1 MKKRT
6 LIQRSLWHYW
16 RTHVAVLLGVVA
28 GTAVISGALIVGDSV
43 RESLKQMSLDR
54 LGRIDLAM
62 HSHRFFRQDLAGKLP
77 EADPKYVATFESP
90 VPALILDGALV
101 REDENGEV
109 QDRAGRIQIVGI
121 DERFAGVS
129 EFTEETLPISFEDE
143 ETLETVTEAVLSDR
157 VATAIQA
164 SAGDQ
169 LKLYLE
175 LPANIPRDALLGDRD
190 AQQHQEISL
199 TVKSVLPSTS
209 KVGRFD
215 LNPAQQ
221 LPLTMF
227 VPLSVLQEELGL
239 SEIVRSRDFPNGRP
253 ARINAVFLA
262 TANPEAAVTE
272 EAKQTAMEANGFVAR
287 QLALTDVGIRITQHE
302 ERGYIS
308 IESEHLILDKVLS
321 DLVIETAKEAGLAH
335 AESLTHLINDFIVV
349 SSPERKAIYSVAAGV
364 DFEQLAEWPGQKLL
378 AEGIAPPAN
387 DEAALNEWLA
397 EDLGVKAGDSIQLK
411 YFLIDSHGETQER
424 EATFKISSL
433 IPMSA
438 DRISTDRGLVP
449 TVKGITDAKRFQD
462 IDPPYPMDLTKF
474 TDRDEDYWTLYGPTP
489 KLFLPLP
496 VAQEMWQ
503 TRHGNLTSIRV
514 FQRDD
519 QDLGSFA
526 KSFERKLLAKIDVTK
541 ANLAFRPVK
550 YQGVKAASGTTDFT
564 GLFFGFSFFVIASA
578 MILIGLLFGLGVER
592 RVKELG
598 LLEATGFSRKQVRG
612 LVIIEAAAVAI
623 LGATIGTFAA
633 MEYAK
638 LMIIAL
644 KDPDW
649 WGGAIGTQF
658 LDVYFTPK
666 SLAAGFAISVI
677 VALLAVLGALRGLKL
692 LSPRDLLHG
701 VSLPAE
707 SPEDLTA
714 KSARRAKIA
723 RFGFIASVIVVGLGL
738 ARLIPSS
745 EATFGMSWQVIAFFC
760 VGMTMLVCSLC
771 GLSSWLMRDRQSA
784 VAGRGK
790 GATAKL
796 GLRNAARH
804 RSRSILSAG
813 LIAFATFVIVAV
825 ASGRRDP
832 SVESPNPTSG
842 NGGYQLVAETSTPI
856 LFDLNTAEGRDKLN
870 FVAEKGSPEA
880 KLMSETTVLPFRAK
894 FGENASC
901 LNLYNT
907 DLPTIL
913 GVPDSLIES
922 GRFRFINAT
931 GDDWKRLTE
940 PDEDGRIPVI
950 GDMNSLMYSL
960 KKKVGDPIE
969 VPDLEKELVVAGMLD
984 SSIFQGVLLMSATNF
999 DELFPEQTG
1008 FSYFLIGASEDRIKA
1023 SGFFSADEQQ
1033 ALARH
1038 FVSGLTEFG
1047 LDTESV
1053 AERIAAFLVVQNTYL
1068 STFQTLGGLGL
1079 LLGTLGLATVMLR
1092 NVVERRSELALL
1104 RAVGFQPKTL
1114 GTMVL
1119 AENAMLLCWGLA
1131 TGTMCAVVSMLP
1143 HLASVGADTEWLGVL
1158 GLLLLVFVVGT
1169 AAAFFAVREAV
1180 RTPIVAT
1187 LRGE

>member
-6 LIQRSLWHYW
+6 LIQRSLRHYW
-16 RTHVAVLLGVVA
+16 RTHLAVLLGVVA

-54 LGRIDLAM
+54 LGRIDLAV
-62 HSHRFFRQDLAGKLP
+62 HSHRFFRQDVGEKLP
-77 EADPKYVATFESP
+77 ESDPKYVATFETP

-101 REDENGEV
+101 REDEDGKV
-109 QDRAGRIQIVGI
+109 LDRAGRIQIYGI

-129 EFTEETLPISFEDE
+129 EFSADTIPTSFEDK
-143 ETLETVTEAVLSDR
+143 ETLETITEAVLSDR

-164 SAGDQ
+164 SAGDL
-169 LKLYLE
+169 LKLYVE

-199 TVKSVLPSTS
+199 TVKSILPATS

-239 SEIVRSRDFPNGRP
+239 SKIVRSREFPDGRP
-253 ARINAVFLA
+253 SRINALFLA
-262 TANPEAAVTE
+262 TEDPEAAVTE
-272 EAKQTAMEANGFVAR
+272 QAEKTAEEADEFLAR
-287 QLALTDVGIRITQHE
+287 QLALTDVGLRITQHD

-308 IESEHLILDKVLS
+308 IESEQLVLDKVLS
-321 DLVIETAKEAGLAH
+321 ELVIETANAQGLAY
-335 AESLTHLINDFIVV
+335 AESLTYLINDFIVV
-349 SSPERKAIYSVAAGV
+349 GDEERKVVYSVACGV

-378 AEGIAPPAN
+378 DEVVKPPG
-387 DEAALNEWLA
+387 DGEVALNEWMA
-397 EDLGVKAGDSIQLK
+397 MDLGVKAGDSIELK
-411 YFLIDSHGETQER
+411 YFLIDSHGETKER
-424 EATFKISSL
+424 EATFRISSL
-433 IPMSA
+433 IPLA
-438 DRISTDRGLVP
+438 DDRVSTDRGIVP
-449 TVKGITDAKRFQD
+449 TVKGITDAERFED
-462 IDPPYPMDLTKF
+462 IDPPYPMDLSQLTQ
-474 TDRDEDYWTLYGPTP
+474 RDKDFWKLYGPTP
-489 KLFLPLP
+489 KLFLPLEE
-496 VAQEMWQ
+496 AQEMWQ
-503 TRHGNLTSIRV
+503 TRHGNLTSIRI

-519 QDLGSFA
+519 QDLASFA
-526 KSFERKLLAKIDVTK
+526 KQFEQKLLARIDVTE

-598 LLEATGFSRKQVRG
+598 LLEATGFSRKDVRG
-612 LVIIEAAAVAI
+612 LVIKEAAVVAI

-658 LDVYFTPK
+658 LDVYVTPK
-666 SLAAGFAISVI
+666 SLVAGFAISVI
-677 VALLAVLGALRGLKL
+677 VALLAVVGALRGLKS

-707 SPEDLTA
+707 TPEDLTA

-723 RFGFIASVIVVGLGL
+723 RIGFIGSIIVVGLGL
-738 ARLIPSS
+738 FRVIPSS
-745 EATFGMSWQVIAFFC
+745 EAGFGMSWQVIAFFS

-832 SVESPNPTSG
+832 SVESPDPMSG
-842 NGGYQLVAETSTPI
+842 NGGYQLVAETSSPI

-870 FVAEKGSPEA
+870 FVAEEDSPEA
-880 KLMSETTVLPFRAK
+880 KLMSETDVLAFRAK

-907 DLPTIL
+907 DLPTVL

-931 GDDWKRLTE
+931 GDDWKRLTKT
-940 PDEDGRIPVI
+940 PDDGRIPVI

-960 KKKVGDPIE
+960 KKNVGDSIE
-969 VPDLEKELVVAGMLD
+969 VPGTEHELAVAGMLD
-984 SSIFQGVLLMSATNF
+984 SSIFQGVLLMSSENF
-999 DELFPEQTG
+999 DRLFPEQTG
-1008 FSYFLIGASEDRIKA
+1008 FSYFLIGASDDRVKA
-1023 SGFFSADEQQ
+1023 GGYFSAEEQQ
-1033 ALARH
+1033 QLARH
-1038 FVSGLTEFG
+1038 FVSGLGEYG

-1169 AAAFFAVREAV
+1169 AAAFFAVREAA

>member
-54 LGRIDLAM
+54 LGRIDLAV
-62 HSHRFFRQDLAGKLP
+62 HSRRFFRQDVADKLP
-77 EADPKYVATFESP
+77 ESDPEYVATFETP

-101 REDENGEV
+101 REDEDGKV
-109 QDRAGRIQIVGI
+109 LDRAGRIQIYGI

-129 EFTEETLPISFEDE
+129 ELTVDAIPTSFEDE
-143 ETLETVTEAVLSDR
+143 ETLETITEAVLSDR

-164 SAGDQ
+164 SAGDH
-169 LKLYLE
+169 LKLYVE
-175 LPANIPRDALLGDRD
+175 LPVNIPRDALLGDRD
-190 AQQHQEISL
+190 AQQHQEINL
-199 TVKSVLPSTS
+199 TVKSVLSATS

-239 SEIVRSRDFPNGRP
+239 SRITRSREFPDGRP
-253 ARINAVFLA
+253 ARINALFLV
-262 TANPEAAVTE
+262 TENSEAAVTE
-272 EAKQTAMEANGFVAR
+272 EAEKTAEEANGFLAR
-287 QLALTDVGIRITQHE
+287 QLALTDFGLRITPHE

-308 IESEHLILDKVLS
+308 VESEQLVLDKVLS
-321 DLVIETAKEAGLAH
+321 DLVIETANGEGLTY
-335 AESLTHLINDFIVV
+335 AESLTHLVNDFIVIGNPDKKV
-349 SSPERKAIYSVAAGV
+349 VYSVAAGV
-364 DFEQLAEWPGQKLL
+364 DFEQLAKWPGQKLL
-378 AEGIAPPAN
+378 DEGVKPPGN
-387 DEAALNEWLA
+387 DEVALNEWMA
-397 EDLGVKAGDSIQLK
+397 EDLGVTAGGSIELK
-411 YFLIDSHGETQER
+411 YFLIDSHGETKER
-424 EATFKISSL
+424 EATFRISSL
-433 IPMSA
+433 IPLA
-438 DRISTDRGLVP
+438 DDRISTDRGIVP
-449 TVKGITDAKRFQD
+449 TVKGITDAERFED
-462 IDPPYPMDLTKF
+462 IDPPYPMDLSQLTQ
-474 TDRDEDYWTLYGPTP
+474 RDKDFWKRYGPTP
-489 KLFLPLP
+489 KIFLPLQQ
-496 VAQEMWQ
+496 AQEMWK

-514 FQRDD
+514 FDSGE
-519 QDLGSFA
+519 QDMASFVD
-526 KSFERKLLAKIDVTK
+526 SFEKKLLAKIDVTK

-592 RVKELG
+592 RVRELG
-598 LLEATGFSRKQVRG
+598 LLEATGFNRKDVRG
-612 LVIIEAAAVAI
+612 LVIKEVTIVAI
-623 LGATIGTFAA
+623 LGATIGTFGAI
-633 MEYAK
+633 EYAE
-638 LMIIAL
+638 LMILAL

-658 LDVYFTPK
+658 LDVYVTPK
-666 SLAAGFAISVI
+666 SITAGFAISFI
-677 VALLAVLGALRGLKL
+677 VALLAVVGALRGLKS

-701 VSLPAE
+701 ASLPSE
-707 SPEDLTA
+707 TPEDLTA
-714 KSARRAKIA
+714 KSTRRAKIA
-723 RFGFIASVIVVGLGL
+723 RFGFIASIIVVGLGL
-738 ARLIPSS
+738 FRVIPSS
-745 EATFGMSWQVIAFFC
+745 EAGFGMSWQVIAFFC

-784 VAGRGK
+784 VTGRGK
-790 GATAKL
+790 RATAKL

-832 SVESPNPTSG
+832 SVESPDPTSG
-842 NGGYQLVAETSTPI
+842 NGGYQLVAETASPI
-856 LFDLNTAEGRDKLN
+856 LFDLNTPDGRDKLN
-870 FVAEKGSPEA
+870 FVAEEDSLAA
-880 KLMSETTVLPFRAK
+880 KLMSETDILAFRAR

-907 DLPTIL
+907 QLPTVL

-922 GRFRFINAT
+922 ARFRFINAA
-931 GDDWKRLTE
+931 GDDWRRLVET
-940 PDEDGRIPVI
+940 PEDGRIPVI

-960 KKKVGDPIE
+960 HKKVGDSIA
-969 VPDLEKELVVAGMLD
+969 VPGGKQELVVAGMLD
-984 SSIFQGVLLMSATNF
+984 SSIFQGVLLMSSANF
-999 DELFPEQTG
+999 DRLFPEQTG
-1008 FSYFLIGASEDRIKA
+1008 FSYFLIGASDDRVKA
-1023 SGFFSADEQQ
+1023 SGYYSAEERQQ
-1033 ALARH
+1033 LARH
-1038 FVSGLTEFG
+1038 FVSGLGEYG

-1053 AERIAAFLVVQNTYL
+1053 VDRIAAFLVVQNTYL

-1104 RAVGFQPKTL
+1104 RAVGFSPKTL

-1143 HLASVGADTEWLGVL
+1143 HLASVGADTEWLGVF
-1158 GLLLLVFVVGT
+1158 GLLVLVFVVGT
-1169 AAAFFAVREAV
+1169 AAAFFAVREAA
-1180 RTPIVAT
+1180 RIPIVAT